1 MTTISKAWIPS
12 EDYWSL
18 HPMMKEFNPCKSL
31 YSKDKSSGKKESS
44 KIMWA
49 VAMLI
54 DPNEENSIRNQSNSD
69 KKKLIAIDYLDNPK
83 FNWES
88 KDVKELIDFY
98 TKNCLTL
105 AEKELIRYLEKLEQ
119 RGDFISSQTY
129 TMDSYS
135 DKGGLVK
142 GTATQLDKMMIDS
155 GKIFSEIEAIQE
167 KLNKESISGHL
178 KGGAAESASEAGEI

>member
-1 MTTISKAWIPS
+1 MISISKAWIPS

-18 HPMMKEFNPCKSL
+18 HPVMKEFSPCKAM
-31 YSKDKSSGKKESS
+31 YAKDKSKGKKDSS
-44 KIMWA
+44 RIMWA

-54 DPNEENSIRNQSNSD
+54 DPNEENSIRNQSDSD
-69 KKKLIAIDYLDNPK
+69 KRKLIAIDYLDDPK
-83 FNWES
+83 FNWDTKEM
-88 KDVKELIDFY
+88 KELIEFY

-105 AEKELIRYLEKLEQ
+105 PEKELIRYLEKLEQ
-119 RGDFISSQTY
+119 RGDFISKQDY

-135 DKGGLVK
+135 EKGTIVK
-142 GTATQLDKMMIDS
+142 GTASQLDKMMIDS